1 MVEAVRGGL
10 RPATNS
16 THLTT
21 PPPGLKNNGTIPAA
35 RPDVPPRPPPAI
47 SDQTETTLPLKPDRW
62 IEAKKALCMQKHL
75 LTNGSFAVRI
85 ILRTRL
91 ANWRSGAG
99 IHRSSAG
106 EKVQSCLRHDKNP

>member
-62 IEAKKALCMQKHL
+62 IEAKPQYRSVKGLW
-75 LTNGSFAVRI
+75 GSFEV
-85 ILRTRL
+85 
-91 ANWRSGAG
+91 
-99 IHRSSAG
+99 
-106 EKVQSCLRHDKNP
+106 CLVLDG

>member
-62 IEAKKALCMQKHL
+62 IEA
-75 LTNGSFAVRI
+75 
-85 ILRTRL
+85 
-91 ANWRSGAG
+91 
-99 IHRSSAG
+99 
-106 EKVQSCLRHDKNP
+106 